1 MEIND
6 FYNLLVKY
14 HKENHKFPEYPWMMK
29 ESGLSR
35 DSVRDYLRDLQ
46 GQGKIYRNHSEYKVE
61 PVKKKNNPA
70 QEIKKE
76 PVKRSFD
83 KIIVL
88 RIVSIIIGSLAIIIE
103 IWYQS
108 IGGGFKELLQAIVL
122 IGFSNI
128 IFESAIIFWIQKSF
142 HPLSF
147 VFGFLYLLILS
158 INILLIIGGQVNHY
172 QSKLESIAIDNQ
184 QFYELELL
192 KKEEKELTDQLT
204 GLEKRLNSYID
215 LGVDNWKY
223 YELQKTI
230 KTIRTQLTV
239 TRENM
244 KGKLSSTYQKTD
256 TMTAVSKSIGIKR
269 EVIEFFFQILPA
281 LFLGII
287 SAVCFALAIFLKKEE
302 T

>member
-35 DSVRDYLRDLQ
+35 DKVRDYLRELQ

-61 PVKKKNNPA
+61 PVKRKETVQATKKP
-70 QEIKKE
+70 EKT
-76 PVKRSFD
+76 VLVD
-83 KIIVL
+83 KITIM
-88 RIVSIIIGSLAIIIE
+88 RIASVIIGSLAIVIE

-108 IGGGFKELLQAIVL
+108 IGGGVKELLQAVIL

-128 IFESAIIFWIQKSF
+128 IFEAAIIFWLQKSF
-142 HPLSF
+142 HLLSF
-147 VFGFLYLLILS
+147 VFGFLFLIVLS

-192 KKEEKELTDQLT
+192 KKDEKELSDQLYL
-204 GLEKRLNSYID
+204 LEKRLNTYVET
-215 LGVDNWKY
+215 GVDNWKF

-230 KTIRTQLTV
+230 KT
-239 TRENM
+239 TREQLSKARAQM
-244 KGKLSSTYQKTD
+244 KDKLGSTHQKTD
-256 TMTAVSKSIGIKR
+256 TMTAVSKAIGIKR

-287 SAVCFALAIFLKKEE
+287 SAVCFALAIFLKKEDK
-302 T
+302 